1 MMNKR
6 AVLIAGPTASGKS
19 ALALALAE
27 HLGGVVIN
35 ADSMQVYRELRI
47 LTARPSPADEARA
60 PHCLYGTVGAAEPYS
75 VARWL
80 EDLRG
85 ILAAECRV
93 PIIVGGTGLYF
104 EALTQGIADIP
115 SIPTAIRDEV
125 RALGTVA
132 LHETLSARDPVM
144 AARLKPGD
152 RQRLARA
159 LEVFLATG
167 RSLAAWQSEAAAP
180 PLLPL
185 GEVCAMVLSP
195 PRAELYAAIDGRFS
209 AMMEAGAI
217 EEVRALDALGLPAD
231 APILKALGVAPLR
244 ALLAGAVTQADAV
257 KDARTASRHY
267 AKRQLTWFRNKFI
280 SWRWLETKYSKKTFE
295 QVLSFITGIG

>member
-185 GEVCAMVLSP
+185 GEVCA
-195 PRAELYAAIDGRFS
+195 
-209 AMMEAGAI
+209 I